1 MAIHLTPEDRAL
13 IEKDSDLSNREIAL
27 QVKNLTISFRT
38 DNGKVQAVRG
48 VSFDLYRGE
57 TLCIVGE
64 SGSGKSVTSKAIM
77 GILSPNAIIE
87 GGAILYNGIDLT
99 KASEAEFQR
108 LRGKKIG
115 MIFQD
120 PLSSL
125 NPIVR
130 IGKQITETMMIN
142 KDMLKRYF
150 DDLVAPALTAYMNAR
165 SARDNAIA
173 EAKAKASMPM
183 NGYEDKLASFRDAK
197 ATLREKIT
205 LARKNKESLDDLKAE
220 GARIAAE
227 EKAFAEEN
235 KRYLAQEAAEAK
247 KAIAQ
252 ANQAYKEAAPS
263 LRAALKEARK
273 EAKIKTKAHHE
284 ELKKELAKGLAEVE
298 EKRKLLSLSE
308 EQKNRL
314 KALKKEIL
322 VLKIVYGIRIYGLY
336 VFPKLHMKYEMEL
349 TEKLKPIHA
358 EIAEI
363 RKDFIAVEKEEEA
376 VRHAYQ
382 SQVKITKK
390 MAKEKALSVMAEVG
404 IPQPEKRYRQYP
416 FQFSGGMRQ
425 RIVIAIALISEPNI
439 LICDEPTT
447 ALDVTIQAQILELIN
462 RLKEAHHMSV
472 IFITHDLGVVANM
485 ADRVAVMYAGKIC
498 EYGTDKEIFFD
509 PRHPYTW
516 ALLASIPD
524 IDSKEKLEAIP
535 GTPPDMI
542 YPPKG
547 DAFALRNRYAL
558 GIDFKYEP
566 PFFEISPT
574 HFVASWL
581 EHENAP
587 SVEPPKIVSQRIH
600 HALTEEEA
608 KIAHEKL

>member
-1 MAIHLTPEDRAL
+1 MAIQLTPEDRAL

-87 GGAILYNGIDLT
+87 GGSILYNGIDLT

-173 EAKAKASMPM
+173 DAKAKASMPM

-197 ATLREKIT
+197 ATLREKIA
-205 LARKNKESLDDLKAE
+205 LARKNKEPLDDLKAE

-235 KRYLAQEAAEAK
+235 KRYLAHEAAEAK

-252 ANQAYKEAAPS
+252 ISRYVSSYEAQRQEYFGKVFYVDKPVSTFRPSDARVTRDLTKVHPHEIVAAAKCAIEATVYIEKDDLNKEVFKLFNVAKRTKSAVEWVD
-263 LRAALKEARK
+263 AALSA
-273 EAKIKTKAHHE
+273 AVQT
-284 ELKKELAKGLAEVE
+284 G
-298 EKRKLLSLSE
+298 
-308 EQKNRL
+308 
-314 KALKKEIL
+314 EI
-322 VLKIVYGIRIYGLY
+322 IVTPDGFCRI
-336 VFPKLHMKYEMEL
+336 
-349 TEKLKPIHA
+349 
-358 EIAEI
+358 
-363 RKDFIAVEKEEEA
+363 
-376 VRHAYQ
+376 
-382 SQVKITKK
+382 
-390 MAKEKALSVMAEVG
+390 
-404 IPQPEKRYRQYP
+404 
-416 FQFSGGMRQ
+416 
-425 RIVIAIALISEPNI
+425 
-439 LICDEPTT
+439 
-447 ALDVTIQAQILELIN
+447 
-462 RLKEAHHMSV
+462 
-472 IFITHDLGVVANM
+472 
-485 ADRVAVMYAGKIC
+485 
-498 EYGTDKEIFFD
+498 
-509 PRHPYTW
+509 
-516 ALLASIPD
+516 
-524 IDSKEKLEAIP
+524 
-535 GTPPDMI
+535 
-542 YPPKG
+542 
-547 DAFALRNRYAL
+547 
-558 GIDFKYEP
+558 
-566 PFFEISPT
+566 
-574 HFVASWL
+574 
-581 EHENAP
+581 
-587 SVEPPKIVSQRIH
+587 
-600 HALTEEEA
+600 
-608 KIAHEKL
+608 